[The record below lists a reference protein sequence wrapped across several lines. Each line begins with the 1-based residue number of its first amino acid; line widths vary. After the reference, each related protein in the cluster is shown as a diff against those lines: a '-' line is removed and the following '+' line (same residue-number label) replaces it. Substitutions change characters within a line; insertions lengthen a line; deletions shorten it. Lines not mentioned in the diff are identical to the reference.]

1 MAQGSAA
8 LVVVPATVEH
18 VEALIAGDAVFE
30 DRFDLTVVPGYLD
43 FPGVLEPTRRGLL
56 EGADP
61 EWGSHLFIDL
71 AANELVGLGGYKGP
85 PVEGGVEIG
94 YSVAP
99 SRCRRGYATSA
110 ARELIERA
118 RAAGVTLVRAHT
130 LPEPNP
136 STRVL
141 ERCGL
146 RHVGNVIDREDGF
159 VWQWELAL
167 T

>member
-1 MAQGSAA
+1 M
-8 LVVVPATVEH
+8 VPATVEH
-18 VEALIAGDAVFE
+18 LDALIEGDEVFE
-30 DRFDLTVVPGYLD
+30 EQFDVTVVAGYLD
-43 FPGVLEPTRRGLL
+43 FPEVLEPTRRGLVG
-56 EGADP
+56 GADP

-71 AANELVGLGGYKGP
+71 AANELVGFGGYKGP
-85 PVEGGVEIG
+85 PVNGEVEIG

-99 SRCRRGYATSA
+99 TRRRRGYATSA

-118 RAAGVTLVRAHT
+118 RASGVTLVSAHT
-130 LPEPNP
+130 LPEPNA

-146 RHVGNVIDREDGF
+146 QHVGGVVDREDGF
-159 VWQWELAL
+159 VWRWERRL